1 MSRRAD
7 VGVRLRELMPPAADE
22 GFSPGH
28 RACPGCGATIALRQ
42 ALLALGPRVI
52 VVVPASCVASIGGW
66 DDVTAWRVP
75 FYHTLFPCA
84 AAAAAGI
91 AAGLAAR
98 GRRGVTVISWAGD
111 AGSGDIGLQ
120 ALSGAAG
127 RGDDVLH
134 VCYDNEACMN
144 TGGQAS
150 GLTRPGASTSTTP
163 AGKATAK
170 KDLPRIMLAHG
181 VPYVATASIAY
192 PDDFAGKLRRAA
204 SRSGFR
210 YVQVLAPCPLAW
222 GYEPYRTVEMAR
234 RAVEEGVW
242 PLWEAEEGRVR
253 PTRRGRATQGKPAG
267 RGGPLSAPGGGR
279 GSGVAREQGVH
290 PGDGGR

>member
-1 MSRRAD
+1 LLPRAD
-7 VGVRLRELMPPAADE
+7 ARARLAELMPPGAD

-42 ALLALGPRVI
+42 ALLALGHRVI

-84 AAAAAGI
+84 AAAAAGV

-98 GRRGVTVISWAGD
+98 GKGGVTVISWAGD

-120 ALSGAAG
+120 ALSGAAQ
-127 RGDDVLH
+127 RDDDVLY

-150 GLTRPGASTSTTP
+150 GLTRMGARTSTTP
-163 AGKATAK
+163 AGKSTAK

-181 VPYVATASIAY
+181 VRYVATASIAY
-192 PDDFAGKLRRAA
+192 PDDFASKLRRAA
-204 SRSGFR
+204 SLSGFR

-222 GYEPYRTVEMAR
+222 GYESSRTVEMAR

-253 PTRRGRATQGKPAG
+253 VTRRGRKGAAAPGCHGG
-267 RGGPLSAPGGGR
+267 RQAIRGRAQSGAPGGRSLR
-279 GSGVAREQGVH
+279 GG
-290 PGDGGR
+290 GGR